1 MPLPERKATED
12 RNEFI
17 SRCIEELLNKGEAK
31 DRKQAAAIC
40 YLQIKK

>member
-17 SRCIEELLNKGEAK
+17 TRCIQEVSKEFPDK
-31 DRKQAAAIC
+31 KQAAAIC
-40 YLQIKK
+40 YTRLRGK